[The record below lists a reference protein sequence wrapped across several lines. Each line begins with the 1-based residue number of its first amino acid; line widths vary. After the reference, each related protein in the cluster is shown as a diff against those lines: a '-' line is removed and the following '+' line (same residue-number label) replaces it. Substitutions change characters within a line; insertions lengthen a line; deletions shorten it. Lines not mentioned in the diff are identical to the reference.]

1 MQSYI
6 ITAEIEITRQEGD
19 TGSIV
24 MTVPAVLN
32 PANYTITFTV
42 KERKGT
48 TIFTKGNTDWI
59 RASQQIT
66 CYLAAVDTKGY
77 AGNHE
82 WELQFTSLTEVIT
95 VGRGSFKIIR
105 EVIR

>member
-6 ITAEIEITRQEGD
+6 ITAEIEIERQEGD

-24 MTVPAVLN
+24 LTVPAVLD
-32 PANYTITFTV
+32 PSDYTITFSV

-48 TIFTKGNTDWI
+48 TIFTKTDTDWI

-82 WELQFTSLTEVIT
+82 WELQFTSSTEIIT
-95 VGRGSFKIIR
+95 VGRGCFKIIK
-105 EVIR
+105 EVIQ